1 MYAYGVFSCVGAGK
15 GVFVFPAASDHKRN
29 EALKLN
35 YEESLH
41 FILDTP
47 NPGAV
52 WERNVMEALLAKLGD
67 PQNDV
72 PHYVHVAGTNG
83 KGSASAFMASVLR
96 KAGYRTGLYTSPFIQ
111 RFNERIQVDGVQIP
125 DEALAEITTEIAEA
139 TEVIMAEGFRRPTI
153 FELITALGFTWFSRS
168 KCDFVVLEV
177 GMGGRLD
184 ATNVIRTP
192 DVAMIMNIGFDHME
206 FLGDTLEAIAGEKA
220 GIIKRGGDVVV
231 YGQSESVERVFEDA
245 CRERGCRMFL
255 ADSSLANITSVG
267 VEGTRFDYKDR
278 RDLFISLLGKYQIGN
293 VTVAIEACDVL
304 RDKGFRITEENLR
317 DGLRDAYW
325 PGRMELL
332 RKEPVV
338 IVDGA
343 HNPQGVEALC
353 ESLEQ
358 LFPGEKYTF
367 VLGVLADKDYSG
379 DIAIAAPHAKKFYTV
394 TPPSYRALSG
404 DALAEEIKK
413 HADVPVT
420 ACAAIPEALDTVLAE
435 ASPDDRIVVFG
446 SLYQECEVRAYF
458 GRDTF

>member
-1 MYAYGVFSCVGAGK
+1 M
-15 GVFVFPAASDHKRN
+15 
-29 EALKLN
+29 N
-35 YEESLH
+35 YDESLH

-52 WERNVMEALLAKLGD
+52 WERNVMENLLAKLGD
-67 PQNDV
+67 PQDKV

-125 DEALAEITTEIAEA
+125 DDELAEITTEIAAA
-139 TEVIMAEGFRRPTI
+139 TDEIMAEGFRRPTI
-153 FELITALGFTWFSRS
+153 FELITALGFMWFARTE
-168 KCDFVVLEV
+168 CDVVVLEV

-192 DVAMIMNIGFDHME
+192 DVALIMNIGFDHME

-220 GIIKRGGDVVV
+220 GIIKPGGDVVV
-231 YGQSESVERVFEDA
+231 YGQSESVEKVFEDT

-255 ADSSLANITSVG
+255 ADSSLATITSVG

-278 RDLFISLLGKYQIGN
+278 KDLFISLLGKYQIGN
-293 VTVAIEACDVL
+293 VTVAIEGCDVL
-304 RDKGFRITEENLR
+304 RDKGFHITEEDLR
-317 DGLRDAYW
+317 EGLRDAYW

-332 RKEPVV
+332 RKDPVV

-358 LFPGEKYTF
+358 LFPGEKFTF

-379 DIAIAAPHAKKFYTV
+379 DIAIAAPHAKRFYTV

-404 DALAEEIKK
+404 DALADEIRK

-420 ACAAIPEALDTVLAE
+420 ACADIPGALDAVLAE
-435 ASPDDRIVVFG
+435 AAPDDRIVIFG
-446 SLYQECEVRAYF
+446 SLYQECVVRAYF